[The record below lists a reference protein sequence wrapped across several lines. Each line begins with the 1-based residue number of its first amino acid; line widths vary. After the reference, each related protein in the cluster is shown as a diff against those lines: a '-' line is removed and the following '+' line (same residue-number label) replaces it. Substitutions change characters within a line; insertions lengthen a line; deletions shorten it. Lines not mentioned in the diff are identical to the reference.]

1 MSGRHHTEHHE
12 AGMNW
17 FKRAVLVGALAAGSL
32 LSACTPAV
40 QGNASRSS
48 GSLALSSD
56 DSTLY
61 AVDTDNG
68 VLAVMSLANPA
79 EKYLV
84 PVGREP
90 VRLIVGPDD
99 TVYVANKGSNTVS
112 VIRKGERQVS
122 ATLETSVE
130 PSGLALSADGKQLL
144 VTTATARDTT
154 AHGLLTAFDTATL
167 QQAWELPVGEEPRA
181 VAVVAGNKALVSLY
195 KKGEVAVVD
204 LNRQAL
210 TSNPSRA
217 QVYTQAN
224 ATRTTSPGSFGST
237 FSSFHPRAAAD
248 IITTPDG
255 TRAFTPVVWA
265 REDAIGRRPSSVGG
279 YYSSG
284 GPCSIGAVATA
295 GIVTYDTAGAE
306 PQARVD
312 DLTACLSAGANTNT
326 SDDFPVSTFA
336 SSTGGVESAVQGPTV
351 GVTDPTGAWV
361 FVVNRESQNVV
372 ILPADRRS
380 GNDIDFNNTGTSI
393 RSSVRIGAGA
403 DGIAVTRDGTR
414 AFVYNQF
421 DHRVDEIVA
430 KGRGEE
436 AQVVKK
442 GEYTFADVGLK
453 DTLPP
458 DLAMGR
464 RMFFDALDPRMSSP
478 QTTVACSTCHLDAR
492 EDGHVWMFPDG
503 PRQTPALAGRKLLS
517 TAPYHW
523 SGEFPTLNDFNVHT
537 IRERMGGVGLGGLDA
552 LNLDRWVDS
561 LPAAPTPFNPSMDVV
576 QRGRAAFEKAQ
587 CATCHSG
594 PALTDNTNRNV
605 GTLNTRAMD
614 PRERDNGLVER
625 QGFNVPSLHGL
636 ARSAPYLHDGTEVT
650 LEARVFGNARD
661 QHGIT
666 STLTDLE
673 KADLVAYLK
682 SL

>member
-1 MSGRHHTEHHE
+1 
-12 AGMNW
+12 MNW
-17 FKRAVLVGALAAGSL
+17 FKRTVVVGALAAGAL
-32 LSACTPAV
+32 LSACTPAA
-40 QGNASRSS
+40 QGNGSRSS

-68 VLAVMSLANPA
+68 VLAVVSVTNPG

-84 PVGREP
+84 PVGKEP

-99 TVYVANKGSNTVS
+99 TIYVANRGSNTVS

-122 ATLETSVE
+122 ATLETSIE
-130 PSGLALSADGKQLL
+130 PAGLALSADGKQLL
-144 VTTATARDTT
+144 VTSATARDTT
-154 AHGLLTAFDTATL
+154 AHGVLTAFDTATL

-210 TSNPSRA
+210 TSNPTST

-224 ATRTTSPGSFGST
+224 ATRVTTTPPNSPSFGGGT

-248 IITTPDG
+248 VITTPDG

-265 REDAIGRRPSSVGG
+265 REDAIARRPSSAGG

-295 GIVTYDTAGAE
+295 GIVTYDTAGAAAT
-306 PQARVD
+306 PMVD
-312 DLTACLSAGANTNT
+312 DLTACISAGMNTDSSSN
-326 SDDFPVSTFA
+326 FPVSTFA
-336 SSTGGVESAVQGPTV
+336 SSIGGSERAVQGPTV

-361 FVVNRESQNVV
+361 FVVNRESQNVAV
-372 ILPADRRS
+372 MPTDRRS
-380 GNDIDFNNTGTSI
+380 GDDLDFNGSGTSI
-393 RSSVRIGAGA
+393 RSLVRIGMGA

-414 AFVYNQF
+414 AFVYSQF
-421 DHRVDEIVA
+421 DHQIEELVA
-430 KGRGEE
+430 QGRGNE
-436 AQVVKK
+436 ARVVNTGKPI
-442 GEYTFADVGLK
+442 GFRDVGMKEVL
-453 DTLPP
+453 TPE
-458 DLAMGR
+458 LALGR
-464 RMFFDALDPRMSSP
+464 RMFFDALDPKMSSP

-523 SGEFPTLNDFNVHT
+523 SGEFPTINDFNVHT
-537 IRERMGGVGLGGLDA
+537 IRERMGGRGLGSTEA

-561 LPAAPTPFNPSMDVV
+561 LPAAPSPFKPAMEVV

-587 CATCHSG
+587 CATCHTG
-594 PALTDNTNRNV
+594 ELLTDNTNRNV
-605 GTLNTRAMD
+605 GTLNTRATN
-614 PRERDNGLVER
+614 PQERDNGLVER

-636 ARSAPYLHDGTEVT
+636 SRSAPYLHDGTELT
-650 LEARVFGNARD
+650 LEQRVFGNARD
-661 QHGIT
+661 MHGIT
-666 STLTDLE
+666 STLSDNE
-673 KADLVAYLK
+673 KGDLVAYLK

>member
-1 MSGRHHTEHHE
+1 
-12 AGMNW
+12 MNW
-17 FKRAVLVGALAAGSL
+17 FKRAVLGGALAAGPL
-32 LSACTPAV
+32 LSACTPAAA
-40 QGNASRSS
+40 GNTARSS
-48 GSLALSSD
+48 GSLALSAD

-68 VLAVMSLANPA
+68 VLAVMSLTNPS

-84 PVGREP
+84 PVGKEP
-90 VRLIVGPDD
+90 VRLIIGADE
-99 TVYVANKGSNTVS
+99 TIYVANRGSNTVS

-144 VTTATARDTT
+144 VTSATARDTT
-154 AHGLLTAFDTATL
+154 AHGVLTAFDTATL

-210 TSNPSRA
+210 TSNPTKA
-217 QVYTQAN
+217 QVYTEAN
-224 ATRTTSPGSFGST
+224 AARNDPSLGGRGTAFST
-237 FSSFHPRAAAD
+237 FHPRAASD

-265 REDAIGRRPSSVGG
+265 REDAIGRRPSSAGG

-295 GIVTYDTAGAE
+295 GIVTYDTAGSE
-306 PQARVD
+306 PQPKVD
-312 DLTACLSAGANTNT
+312 DLTACVNAGTNTNA
-326 SDDFPVSTFA
+326 SADFPVSTFA
-336 SSTGGVESAVQGPTV
+336 SSFGGVEAAVQGPTV

-372 ILPADRRS
+372 ILPADRRN
-380 GNDIDFNNTGTSI
+380 GNDLDFNTTGTSI
-393 RSSVRIGAGA
+393 RSMVRVGAGA
-403 DGIAVTRDGTR
+403 DGIAITRDGTR
-414 AFVYNQF
+414 AFVYSQF
-421 DHRVDEIVA
+421 DKRVDEIVA
-430 KGRGEE
+430 KGRGDE

-442 GEYTFADVGLK
+442 GELRFDGLK
-453 DTLPP
+453 EVLTPEF
-458 DLAMGR
+458 AMGR

-478 QTTVACSTCHLDAR
+478 QTTVACSTCHLEGR

-503 PRQTPALAGRKLLS
+503 PRQTPALAGRKLLA

-552 LNLDRWVDS
+552 VNLDKWVDS
-561 LPAAPTPFNPSMDVV
+561 LPSAPSPFTPSMEVV

-594 PALTDNTNRNV
+594 ALLTDNTNRNV
-605 GTLNTRAMD
+605 GTLNTRSTD

-636 ARSAPYLHDGTEVT
+636 ARSAPYLHDGTELT

-661 QHGIT
+661 QHGVT
-666 STLTDLE
+666 STLTDAE
-673 KADLVAYLK
+673 KDDLVAYLK

>member
-1 MSGRHHTEHHE
+1 
-12 AGMNW
+12 MNW

-32 LSACTPAV
+32 LSACAPAV
-40 QGNASRSS
+40 AGNSSRSS
-48 GSLALSSD
+48 GSLALSAD

-61 AVDTDNG
+61 AVDSDNG
-68 VLAVMSLANPA
+68 VLAVMSLVNPS

-84 PVGREP
+84 PVGKEP
-90 VRLIVGPDD
+90 VRLIIGADE
-99 TVYVANKGSNTVS
+99 TVYVANRGSNTVS

-144 VTTATARDTT
+144 VTSATARDTT
-154 AHGLLTAFDTATL
+154 AHGVLTAFDTATL

-210 TSNPSRA
+210 TSNPTNA

-224 ATRTTSPGSFGST
+224 AARTDPNLVGSGFGGT
-237 FSSFHPRAAAD
+237 FSTFHPRAASD

-265 REDAIGRRPSSVGG
+265 REDAIGRRPSSAGG
-279 YYSSG
+279 YYSAG

-295 GIVTYDTAGAE
+295 GIVTYDTAGATAQ
-306 PQARVD
+306 PKVD
-312 DLTACLSAGANTNT
+312 DLTACINAGTNTNT
-326 SDDFPVSTFA
+326 SADFPVSTFA
-336 SSTGGVESAVQGPTV
+336 SSSGGLESAVQGPTV

-372 ILPADRRS
+372 VLPADRRA
-380 GNDIDFNNTGTSI
+380 GEDIDFNSTGTSI
-393 RSSVRIGAGA
+393 RSMVRVGAGA

-414 AFVYNQF
+414 AYVYNQF
-421 DHRVDEIVA
+421 DKRVDELVA
-430 KGRGEE
+430 KGVGAK

-442 GEYTFADVGLK
+442 GEFRFDDVGLK
-453 DTLPP
+453 EVLSPEF
-458 DLAMGR
+458 AMGR
-464 RMFFDALDPRMSSP
+464 RMFFDALDARMSSP
-478 QTTVACSTCHLDAR
+478 QTTVACSTCHLEGR

-503 PRQTPALAGRKLLS
+503 PRQTPALAGRKLLA

-523 SGEFPTLNDFNVHT
+523 SGEFPTINDFNVHT
-537 IRERMGGVGLGGLDA
+537 IRERMGGVGLGGVDA
-552 LNLDRWVDS
+552 VNLDRWVDS
-561 LPAAPTPFNPSMDVV
+561 LPSAPSPFTPAMDVV

-594 PALTDNTNRNV
+594 TLLTDNTNRNV
-605 GTLNTRAMD
+605 GTLNTRASD

-636 ARSAPYLHDGTEVT
+636 ARSAPYLHDGTELT

-661 QHGIT
+661 QHGVT
-666 STLTDLE
+666 STLSDVE

>member
-1 MSGRHHTEHHE
+1 MSSGHHTEHHE

-32 LSACTPAV
+32 LSACTPAAA
-40 QGNASRSS
+40 GNASRSS

-56 DSTLY
+56 DSLLY

-68 VLAVMSLANPA
+68 VLAVMSLTTSG

-84 PVGREP
+84 PVGKEP
-90 VRLIVGPDD
+90 VRVIVGPDD
-99 TVYVANKGSNTVS
+99 TVYVANRGSNTVS

-122 ATLETSVE
+122 ATIETSVE
-130 PSGLALSADGKQLL
+130 PAGLALSGDGKQLL

-195 KKGEVAVVD
+195 KKGEVAVVE

-210 TSNPSRA
+210 TSNPTRA

-224 ATRTTSPGSFGST
+224 PTPTGASRGG

-248 IITTPDG
+248 VITTPDG

-265 REDAIGRRPSSVGG
+265 REGAIGRRPSSAGG
-279 YYSSG
+279 YYSAG
-284 GPCSIGAVATA
+284 GPCSVGAVATA

-312 DLTACLSAGANTNT
+312 DLTSCDFSGTNTNANA
-326 SDDFPVSTFA
+326 DFPVSTFA
-336 SSTGGVESAVQGPTV
+336 DSVGRPESAVQGPTV

-372 ILPADRRS
+372 ILPADRRT
-380 GNDIDFNNTGTSI
+380 GNDVDFNGTGTSI

-403 DGIAVTRDGTR
+403 DGIAITRDGTR

-421 DHRVDEIVA
+421 DHRVDELIA
-430 KGRGEE
+430 RGKGDA

-442 GEYTFADVGLK
+442 GEYKFDDVGLK
-453 DTLPP
+453 EVLPA

-464 RMFFDALDPRMSSP
+464 RMFFDALDPRLSSP
-478 QTTVACSTCHLDAR
+478 QTTVACSTCHLEAR

-537 IRERMGGVGLGGLDA
+537 IRERMGGVGLGGGDA
-552 LNLDRWVDS
+552 LSLDRWVDS
-561 LPAAPTPFNPSMDVV
+561 LPAAPTPFAPAMDVV

-594 PALTDNTNRNV
+594 VALTDNTNRNV
-605 GTLNTRAMD
+605 GTLNTRSLD

-661 QHGIT
+661 LHGVT
-666 STLTDLE
+666 STLTDVE
-673 KADLVAYLK
+673 KADLVTYLK